1 MSYSS
6 FELLEHSK
14 PIVVFGRD
22 GQVGRALQVFL
33 KDLKTPVVF
42 LGRSDCDLSNELS
55 IREVLNRYQPQVII
69 NAAAYTAVDKAES
82 ADQRALA
89 FAINA
94 MAPKIMAQYAA
105 GVAHGILVHY
115 STDYVFADT
124 KTTAYLET
132 DTVGP
137 VDQLCVYGQS
147 KLAGELAIKEAFDLN
162 ASGASSTSMA
172 SGNLSDGLGGLD
184 VGGADQ
190 KSSVPRY
197 FILRTS
203 WVYGDGGNF
212 IRTMLRLAG
221 ERDQLKVVADQMG
234 APTSAQWL
242 AEVGVQIA
250 GSRVES
256 GIYHAVPDGE
266 VSWHGL
272 AVFAIETAASC
283 GEGIELKS
291 ENILPIP
298 ATDYPVPA
306 PRPYN
311 SRLSNQKLKKALS
324 EMAFTGQ
331 YPHWRDQVEKYVKQV
346 VEESLK
352 S

>member
-1 MSYSS
+1 
-6 FELLEHSK
+6 
-14 PIVVFGRD
+14 
-22 GQVGRALQVFL
+22 
-33 KDLKTPVVF
+33 
-42 LGRSDCDLSNELS
+42 
-55 IREVLNRYQPQVII
+55 VII

-82 ADQRALA
+82 ADQRELA

-115 STDYVFADT
+115 STDYVFGDT
-124 KTTAYLET
+124 KKSSYLET

-147 KLAGELAIKEAFDLN
+147 KLAGELAIKEVFDLN
-162 ASGASSTSMA
+162 ASSD
-172 SGNLSDGLGGLD
+172 LSDGLDNLG
-184 VGGADQ
+184 VGEADQ
-190 KSSVPRY
+190 QSSVSRY

-212 IRTMLRLAG
+212 IRTMLHLAG
-221 ERDQLKVVADQMG
+221 ERDQLKVVADQVG

-242 AEVGVQIA
+242 AEVGVQMA

-256 GIYHAVPDGE
+256 GIYHAVPDGD

-272 AVFAIETAASC
+272 AVFAIETAASY
-283 GEGIELKS
+283 GEAIELKS
-291 ENILPIP
+291 ESILSIP

-306 PRPYN
+306 ARPYN

>member
-6 FELLEHSK
+6 FEFLDHSK

-22 GQVGRALQVFL
+22 GQVGRALQVCL
-33 KDLKTPVVF
+33 KDLKTPVIF
-42 LGRSDCDLSNELS
+42 LGRSDCDLSSESS
-55 IREVLNRYQPQVII
+55 ITEVLNRYQPQVII

-82 ADQRALA
+82 AEQQELA

-94 MAPKIMAQYAA
+94 IAPKIMAQYAA

-132 DTVGP
+132 DEVGP

-147 KLAGELAIKEAFDLN
+147 KLAGELAIKEVFDLN
-162 ASGASSTSMA
+162 AAGASCNSSA
-172 SGNLSDGLGGLD
+172 SSDLSDGLQSLD
-184 VGGADQ
+184 VSEVDQ
-190 KSSVPRY
+190 QSSVSRY
-197 FILRTS
+197 YILRTS

-221 ERDQLKVVADQMG
+221 ERNQLKVVADQVG
-234 APTSAQWL
+234 APTFAKWL
-242 AEVGVQIA
+242 AEVGVQMA

-266 VSWHGL
+266 ISWHGL

-283 GEGIELKS
+283 GEGIEVKS

-298 ATDYPVPA
+298 ATDYPVLA
-306 PRPYN
+306 ARPYN

-331 YPHWRDQVEKYVKQV
+331 YPHWREQVEKYVKQV

>member
-6 FELLEHSK
+6 FELLDHGK

-22 GQVGRALQVFL
+22 GQVGRALQVCL

-82 ADQRALA
+82 ADQRELA

-94 MAPKIMAQYAA
+94 KAPKIMAQYAA

-115 STDYVFADT
+115 STDYVFADS

-132 DTVGP
+132 DEVGP
-137 VDQLCVYGQS
+137 IDQLCVYGQS

-162 ASGASSTSMA
+162 ISGASSD
-172 SGNLSDGLGGLD
+172 LSGGLD
-184 VGGADQ
+184 GLSVGEADQ
-190 KSSVPRY
+190 QSSESRY

-203 WVYGDGGNF
+203 WVFGDGGNF
-212 IRTMLRLAG
+212 IRTMLRLAS
-221 ERDQLKVVADQMG
+221 ERDQLKVVVDQVG

-242 AEVGVQIA
+242 AEVGVQMA
-250 GSRVES
+250 GSRLES

-283 GEGIELKS
+283 GEGIEVKS

-306 PRPYN
+306 ARPYN

-331 YPHWRDQVEKYVKQV
+331 YPHWRDQVERYVKQV
-346 VEESLK
+346 VEETLK

>member
-6 FELLEHSK
+6 FELLDQTR

-22 GQVGRALQVFL
+22 GQVGKALQVCL
-33 KDLKTPVVF
+33 KDLQVPTVF
-42 LGRSDCDLSNELS
+42 LGRSDCDLSNEVA

-82 ADQRALA
+82 ERELA

-94 MAPKIMAQYAA
+94 KAPAVMAQYIANL
-105 GVAHGILVHY
+105 AHGILVHY
-115 STDYVFADT
+115 STDYVFADS
-124 KTTAYLET
+124 KQSAYIES
-132 DTVGP
+132 DAFGP
-137 VDQLCVYGQS
+137 VERLSVYGQS
-147 KLAGELAIKEAFDLN
+147 KLAGEQAIQAIFSQANSLMDD
-162 ASGASSTSMA
+162 SSHQSNQDKVT
-172 SGNLSDGLGGLD
+172 
-184 VGGADQ
+184 
-190 KSSVPRY
+190 RY
-197 FILRTS
+197 FVLRTS

-221 ERDQLKVVADQMG
+221 ERDQLKVVADQVG

-242 AEVGVQIA
+242 AEVGIQMA

-272 AVFAIETAASC
+272 AVFAIETAASY
-283 GEGIELKS
+283 GEGIEVKS

-306 PRPYN
+306 ARPYN

-331 YPHWRDQVEKYVKQV
+331 YPHWRNQVEQYVKEYVDQ
-346 VEESLK
+346 SL
-352 S
+352 SS

>member
-1 MSYSS
+1 
-6 FELLEHSK
+6 
-14 PIVVFGRD
+14 VVFGRD
-22 GQVGRALQVFL
+22 GQVGRALQVCL
-33 KDLKTPVVF
+33 QDLKVPVVF

-82 ADQRALA
+82 VDQRELA
-89 FAINA
+89 FAINV
-94 MAPKIMAQYAA
+94 MAPRIMAQYAA

-124 KTTAYLET
+124 KATAYLET
-132 DTVGP
+132 DEVGP
-137 VDQLCVYGQS
+137 FDQLCVYGQS
-147 KLAGELAIKEAFDLN
+147 KLAGEQAIEEAFTRAHD
-162 ASGASSTSMA
+162 SGHEAY
-172 SGNLSDGLGGLD
+172 LD
-184 VGGADQ
+184 RF
-190 KSSVPRY
+190 SRY

-212 IRTMLRLAG
+212 IRTMLHLAA
-221 ERDQLKVVADQMG
+221 ERDQLKVVVDQVG
-234 APTSAQWL
+234 VPSFAGWL
-242 AEVGVQIA
+242 AEVGVQMA

-272 AVFAIETAASC
+272 AVFAIETAVSY

-306 PRPYN
+306 ARPYN
-311 SRLSNQKLKKALS
+311 SRLSNQKIKKALA

-331 YPHWRDQVEKYVKQV
+331 YPQWREQVEKYVKQV

>member
-6 FELLEHSK
+6 LELFDRAR
-14 PIVVFGRD
+14 PIVVFGKD
-22 GQVGRALQVFL
+22 GQVGKALQTCL
-33 KDLKTPVVF
+33 RDLKAPVVF
-42 LGRSDCDLSNELS
+42 LGRSDCDLSSES
-55 IREVLNRYQPQVII
+55 CITEVLNRYQPQVII
-69 NAAAYTAVDKAES
+69 NAAAYTAVDKAEDV
-82 ADQRALA
+82 AERDVV

-94 MAPKIMAQYAA
+94 KAPKLMARYIAN
-105 GVAHGILVHY
+105 VSHGILVHY

-124 KTTAYLET
+124 KQTAYLESDAT
-132 DTVGP
+132 GP
-137 VDQLCVYGQS
+137 VDNLCMYGQS
-147 KLAGELAIKEAFDLN
+147 KLAGEQAIKEAFNMAHDSSH
-162 ASGASSTSMA
+162 ASGHGAHH
-172 SGNLSDGLGGLD
+172 LSYKD
-184 VGGADQ
+184 
-190 KSSVPRY
+190 KFSRY
-197 FILRTS
+197 FIVRTS

-221 ERDQLKVVADQMG
+221 ERDQLKVVADQVG

-242 AEVGVQIA
+242 AEVGVQMA
-250 GSRVES
+250 GSRIES

-272 AVFAIETAASC
+272 AVFAIETAASY
-283 GEGIELKS
+283 GEGIEVKS

-306 PRPYN
+306 ARPYN
-311 SRLSNQKLKKALS
+311 SRLNNQKLKKALS

>member
-1 MSYSS
+1 MSFSS
-6 FELLEHSK
+6 FELLDHSK

-22 GQVGRALQVFL
+22 GQVGRALQVCL
-33 KDLKTPVVF
+33 KDLKMPVVF
-42 LGRSDCDLSNELS
+42 LGRSDCDLSNDTS
-55 IREVLNRYQPQVII
+55 IKEVLNRYQPQVII

-82 ADQRALA
+82 ADQRELA

-124 KTTAYLET
+124 KITAYLET
-132 DTVGP
+132 DSAGP
-137 VDQLCVYGQS
+137 VDQLSVYGQS
-147 KLAGELAIKEAFDLN
+147 KLAGEQAIEEAF
-162 ASGASSTSMA
+162 
-172 SGNLSDGLGGLD
+172 NLAHDSRHETY
-184 VGGADQ
+184 ADRF
-190 KSSVPRY
+190 SRY

-203 WVYGDGGNF
+203 WVYGDGSNF
-212 IRTMLRLAG
+212 IRTMLRLAA
-221 ERDQLKVVADQMG
+221 ERDQLKVVADQVG
-234 APTSAQWL
+234 VPSSAEWL
-242 AEVGVQIA
+242 AEVGIQMA
-250 GSRVES
+250 GSRIES

-272 AVFAIETAASC
+272 AVFAIETAATY

-291 ENILPIP
+291 ENILSIP

-306 PRPYN
+306 ARPYN

-331 YPHWRDQVEKYVKQV
+331 YPDWRDQVEKYVKQV

>member
-1 MSYSS
+1 MSFSS
-6 FELLEHSK
+6 FELLDHGK
-14 PIVVFGRD
+14 PILVFGRE
-22 GQVGRALQVFL
+22 GQVGRALQVCL
-33 KDLKTPVVF
+33 QDLNVPVVF
-42 LGRSDCDLSNELS
+42 LGRSDCDLSNEFS
-55 IREVLNRYQPQVII
+55 IRKVLNRYQPQVII

-82 ADQRALA
+82 SDQRELA

-124 KTTAYLET
+124 KTSAYLET

-137 VDQLCVYGQS
+137 VEQLCVYGQS
-147 KLAGELAIKEAFDLN
+147 KLAGEQAIEKAFD
-162 ASGASSTSMA
+162 AAHDSGHETYVDRFS
-172 SGNLSDGLGGLD
+172 
-184 VGGADQ
+184 
-190 KSSVPRY
+190 RY

-221 ERDQLKVVADQMG
+221 QRDQLKVVADQVG
-234 APTSAQWL
+234 APTSAGWL
-242 AEVGVQIA
+242 AEIGIQMA

-266 VSWHGL
+266 TSWHGL
-272 AVFAIETAASC
+272 AVFAIEIAATA
-283 GEGIELKS
+283 GEGIEVKS
-291 ENILPIP
+291 ENIQPIP
-298 ATDYPVPA
+298 TIDYPLPA
-306 PRPYN
+306 KRPYN
-311 SRLSNQKLKKALS
+311 SRLSNIKLKKALS

-331 YPHWRDQVEKYVKQV
+331 YPHWQDQVEAYVKEYV
-346 VEESLK
+346 TASLK

>member
-6 FELLEHSK
+6 FELLDHSK

-22 GQVGRALQVFL
+22 GQVGRALQVCL

-42 LGRSDCDLSNELS
+42 LGRSDCDLSNEVS
-55 IREVLNRYQPQVII
+55 IRDELNRYQPQVII

-82 ADQRALA
+82 ADQRELA

-132 DTVGP
+132 DEVGP

-162 ASGASSTSMA
+162 TSSD
-172 SGNLSDGLGGLD
+172 LSDGLNGLD
-184 VGGADQ
+184 VGEADQ
-190 KSSVPRY
+190 QSSVSRY

-212 IRTMLRLAG
+212 IRTILRLAA
-221 ERDQLKVVADQMG
+221 ERDQLKVVADQVG

-242 AEVGVQIA
+242 AEIGVQMA

-256 GIYHAVPDGE
+256 GIYHTVPDGE
-266 VSWHGL
+266 TSWHGL
-272 AVFAIETAASC
+272 AVFAIETATSS
-283 GEGIELKS
+283 GEGIEVRS

-298 ATDYPVPA
+298 TSDYPVPA
-306 PRPYN
+306 KRPYN

-324 EMAFTGQ
+324 EMGFTGQ

>member
-1 MSYSS
+1 MSFSS
-6 FELLEHSK
+6 FELIDHSK
-14 PIVVFGRD
+14 PILVFGRD
-22 GQVGRALQVFL
+22 GQVGRALQVCL
-33 KDLKTPVVF
+33 KNLKTPVVF
-42 LGRSDCDLSNELS
+42 FGRSDCDLSNELS

-82 ADQRALA
+82 VDQRELA

-94 MAPKIMAQYAA
+94 MAPKFMAQYAS

-147 KLAGELAIKEAFDLN
+147 KLAGELAIKDAFDLN
-162 ASGASSTSMA
+162 AFSA
-172 SGNLSDGLGGLD
+172 SGNLSDALEGLD
-184 VGGADQ
+184 VSDANQ
-190 KSSVPRY
+190 SSVSRY

-221 ERDQLKVVADQMG
+221 ERDQLKVVADQVG

-272 AVFAIETAASC
+272 AVFAIETAGSC
-283 GEGIELKS
+283 GEGIKVQPQ
-291 ENILPIP
+291 NILPIP
-298 ATDYPVPA
+298 ASDYPVPA
-306 PRPYN
+306 KRPYN
-311 SRLSNQKLKKALS
+311 SRLSNLKLKKALS

-331 YPHWRDQVEKYVKQV
+331 YPHWQEQVDTYVKDYV
-346 VEESLK
+346 KASLK